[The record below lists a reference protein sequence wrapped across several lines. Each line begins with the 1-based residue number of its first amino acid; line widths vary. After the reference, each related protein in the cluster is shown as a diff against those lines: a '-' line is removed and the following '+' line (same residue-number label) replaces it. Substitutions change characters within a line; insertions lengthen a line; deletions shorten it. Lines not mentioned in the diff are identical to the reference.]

1 MLRFQALVIWSLWPM
16 TLWTSRYLFVYRC
29 YSGFEYCANWNR
41 KVSCLSWLYYNIIL
55 LEQAANICDTD
66 AFFCCLDVSI
76 LTGHYLMSRSKY
88 AQYCTLF
95 FKICSAYLFLACPTT
110 HSFRQFCAMLLYADL
125 TAAFSAGPSISDVY
139 VFSTIQ
145 SDLIHSSL
153 SGQHCYLAV
162 CLAEC
167 IWQICVPLRVQK
179 PSWQDN
185 KITAARTN

>member
-125 TAAFSAGPSISDVY
+125 IWVTPYCSLFCRSKYFWCLCFFNHSVRSDTFLSLWAALLFSSMFGWMHL
-139 VFSTIQ
+139 T
-145 SDLIHSSL
+145 DLCAS
-153 SGQHCYLAV
+153 
-162 CLAEC
+162 
-167 IWQICVPLRVQK
+167 
-179 PSWQDN
+179 
-185 KITAARTN
+185 